1 VLALPDL
8 VGNVVTIAVVGL
20 DLSLSSTGVTLPD
33 GTSRTI
39 RPRAG
44 SDDNSRRLHEIVTRL
59 DLYLK
64 VAKPDVGVIESVFV
78 SRNRKVAML
87 LAGLAWC
94 VRHRFF
100 ELDIPYVDVAPAVL
114 KEYATGNGHASK
126 DEMVEAARM
135 AGAVVANDDE
145 ADSFWLHAM
154 GRSQY
159 SATWEPAYRSS
170 DLLSTRERVRAS
182 IKWPI
187 LEVAS
192 A

>member
-1 VLALPDL
+1 
-8 VGNVVTIAVVGL
+8 VTIAVVGL

-64 VAKPDVGVIESVFV
+64 VTKPDVGVIESVFV
-78 SRNRKVAML
+78 YRNRKTAML

-100 ELDIPYVDVAPAVL
+100 ELDIPYVDVDNQQL

-154 GRSQY
+154 GRSEY
-159 SATWEPAYRSS
+159 SATWEPGFRGVE
-170 DLLSTRERVRAS
+170 LLEVRAGVRRA
-182 IKWPI
+182 IKWPT
-187 LEVAS
+187 LEGA
-192 A
+192 AR